1 MVSLMQ
7 LGNLPTLKQG
17 TQLIKIKRKE
27 IMYFRI
33 TIPSLQ
39 DGKRDEAISFVK
51 EKVMPGFDGTP
62 GLLTMMAAIT
72 GETSGIN
79 LSAYESKEAAEAV
92 EEKIQGVLSEAAGM
106 MAAPPVIYKGDA
118 VYGKVYQTMAKESTR
133 PSYLRLVVGV
143 AKDTDAVLSFLKE
156 KVEPI
161 YEESQ
166 GLQVTG
172 AIFDGSSAISWNFW
186 DSEEDMNAAAEKLQA
201 VAETELFDGSTVAY
215 MGPVYAGKLFIDF
228 NEGDTPT

>member
-1 MVSLMQ
+1 
-7 LGNLPTLKQG
+7 
-17 TQLIKIKRKE
+17 
-27 IMYFRI
+27 MYFRI

-39 DGKRDEAISFVK
+39 DGKKDEAISFVK

-72 GETSGIN
+72 GENSGVN

-133 PSYLRLVVGV
+133 PSYFSSEVIIIIHF
-143 AKDTDAVLSFLKE
+143 LSFGKR
-156 KVEPI
+156 
-161 YEESQ
+161 
-166 GLQVTG
+166 LQVPCLLYTSPSPRDRG
-172 AIFDGSSAISWNFW
+172 
-186 DSEEDMNAAAEKLQA
+186 
-201 VAETELFDGSTVAY
+201 
-215 MGPVYAGKLFIDF
+215 
-228 NEGDTPT
+228 

>member
-1 MVSLMQ
+1 
-7 LGNLPTLKQG
+7 
-17 TQLIKIKRKE
+17 
-27 IMYFRI
+27 MYFRV

-39 DGKRDEAISFVK
+39 DGKKEDAISFVK
-51 EKVMPGFDGTP
+51 DRVMTEFDDTP
-62 GLLTMMAAIT
+62 GLLSMTAAIT

-79 LSAYESKEAAEAV
+79 IACYESKESMEAV
-92 EEKIQGVLSEAAGM
+92 QDKIQVVLSEAAEF
-106 MAAPPVIYKGDA
+106 MAASPVIYQGDA
-118 VYGKVYQTMAKESTR
+118 VYGKVYQTMVTNSQR

-143 AKDTDAVLSFLKE
+143 AKDTDAVLSFLKD

-161 YEESQ
+161 YEESD

-186 DSEEDMNAAAEKLQA
+186 DSQEAMDAAVEKLQIA
-201 VAETELFDGSTVAY
+201 LDSESETDLFDGSTIAY

-228 NEGDTPT
+228 NEGDTPI